1 MEIVFKTPFMLLLL
15 LLIPLLIIL
24 HYYFFEHNKKKAM
37 KFANF
42 TALKRVTGTHLITKN
57 TAQLILRVI
66 IVIFIILSSAQPV
79 IWYKGKESI
88 TDYVI
93 AIDASASMISG
104 DVLPDRLT
112 VAKQAATS
120 FINSLDA
127 QTNVGLISFAGVSF
141 VKLSPTKDLRQVK
154 EAINQLEIELAGGTD
169 IGAALVTSTNLLNP
183 GKKSKAVI
191 LITDGSDTAG
201 TFVEESLNTAL
212 EYVAN
217 NQIIV
222 YTIGIGTGSATAGYL
237 GDTNLKATVDKDTF
251 EMISTRTGGKY
262 YEIENTAEIAAA
274 FHNIGNLSEEAQ
286 VAFDSAFLL
295 LAIAF
300 LLLFVEWGLLN
311 TRFRAIP

>member
-1 MEIVFKTPFMLLLL
+1 
-15 LLIPLLIIL
+15 
-24 HYYFFEHNKKKAM
+24 M

-66 IVIFIILSSAQPV
+66 IVILIILSSAQPV
-79 IWYKGKESI
+79 IWHKGKESI

-93 AIDASASMISG
+93 AIDASASMISD

-112 VAKQAATS
+112 VAKQAASS

-127 QTNVGLISFAGVSF
+127 QTKVGLISFAGVSF
-141 VKLSPTKDLRQVK
+141 VKSPLTTDLRQVQ
-154 EAINQLEIELAGGTD
+154 ESLNNIDIELAGGTD
-169 IGAALVTSTNLLNP
+169 IGAALVTATNLLNP
-183 GKKSKAVI
+183 GKKSKAII

-212 EYVAN
+212 NYVAN

-222 YTIGIGTGSATAGYL
+222 YTIGIGTGSAKAGYL
-237 GDTNLKATVDKDTF
+237 GDTNLRATVNKDTF
-251 EMISTRTGGKY
+251 ETISTRTGGKY
-262 YEIENTAEIAAA
+262 YEIKNTAEIAAA
-274 FHNIGNLSEEAQ
+274 FQNIENLSEEAE
-286 VAFDSAFLL
+286 VAFDSSFLL

-300 LLLFVEWGLLN
+300 ILLFVEWGLLN
-311 TRFRAIP
+311 TKFRPIP